1 MDANKIIEE
10 IISLDSQISELRDK
24 FDELPEEARAQALSG
39 FYEKARTDIGET
51 DPLSIGLIR
60 ATDMICG
67 LDDNAATIL
76 ALGLDH
82 PNADV
87 RQLAGE
93 ALISIAEDGLDEIV
107 PAIDAALKSGSPAS
121 EEMPFILA
129 MIDDPAATEHIT
141 RFLDMDDLDTV
152 VAAIE
157 SLAETRDP
165 AAIPALKSLTEDT
178 RTITLDAGDG
188 DPEEMTIGR
197 LAAEAIE
204 MIDSED

>member
-1 MDANKIIEE
+1 MWIMPPAPRHI
-10 IISLDSQISELRDK
+10 R
-24 FDELPEEARAQALSG
+24 
-39 FYEKARTDIGET
+39 
-51 DPLSIGLIR
+51 IR

-82 PNADV
+82 SNADV

-129 MIDDPAATEHIT
+129 MIEDPAATEHIT

-204 MIDSED
+204 MIDLED